1 MAGWEQVLTDLV
13 NTRGAALKRYAYL
26 LCGNDSDAEDL
37 VQDALVRAFTRPRRD
52 EIDNPEQYVR
62 KAVLNLYLDR
72 VRRRDVWRRVM
83 PFAVAPD
90 RTEDDSP
97 SVDARHD
104 LRAALLALTP
114 RQRACVVLYYH
125 VDLPIPEIAAH
136 LGCAAGSVKRYLHDG
151 RRRLAGLLDDDTR
164 EDDCAV
170 R

>member
-1 MAGWEQVLTDLV
+1 MAVWEQVLTDLV

-52 EIDNPEQYVR
+52 EIDNPEQYIR

-72 VRRRDVWRRVM
+72 VRRRGVWRRVM

-90 RTEDDSP
+90 RTEDDSRA
-97 SVDARHD
+97 VDARHD
-104 LRAALLALTP
+104 LRAALLSLSP
-114 RQRACVVLYYH
+114 QQRACVVLYYH
-125 VDLPIPEIAAH
+125 VDLPVPEIAAQ
-136 LGCAAGSVKRYLHDG
+136 LGCGAGTVKRHLHDG
-151 RRRLAGLLDDDTR
+151 RRRLAGLLHDDTR
-164 EDDCAV
+164 EDDSAV